1 MGKILCCFIL
11 MLFSLPAQAEEKKI
25 LEEKGVFYLEGPDR
39 GYHWEKIKKDKR
51 EDKISS
57 YYAVKAGAKTILIL
71 VVSDSKEETIDEKN
85 EFVTQYFKDR
95 LHHSKKS
102 SAQILDL
109 KEPKVE
115 SDQASRTDCWMKL
128 KSPDKEPEERH
139 ITFLFKKRTY
149 IFEAQGPGKDH
160 PRKLL
165 DQFVSQFK
173 EVKKD

>member
-11 MLFSLPAQAEEKKI
+11 MLFSLPAQAEEKKN
-25 LEEKGVFYLEGPDR
+25 LEEKGVFYLEGPDH
-39 GYHWEKIKKDKR
+39 GYHWEKNKKDKR

-57 YYAVKAGAKTILIL
+57 YYAFKAGAETILIL

-85 EFVTQYFKDR
+85 EFVTQYFEDR
-95 LHHSKKS
+95 LNHSKKAQ
-102 SAQILDL
+102 AQILDL

-115 SDQASRTDCWMKL
+115 SDKSSRTDCWMKF
-128 KSPDKEPEERH
+128 KSPHKEPEERH

-149 IFEAQGPGKDH
+149 IFEARGPAKDN

-165 DQFVSQFK
+165 DQFVSQLK
-173 EVKKD
+173 EVKKE